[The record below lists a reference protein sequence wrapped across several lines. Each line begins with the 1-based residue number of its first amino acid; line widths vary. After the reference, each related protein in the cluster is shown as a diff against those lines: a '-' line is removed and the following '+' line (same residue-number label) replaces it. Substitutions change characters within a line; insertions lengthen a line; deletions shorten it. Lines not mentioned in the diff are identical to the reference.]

1 MKSSLIWGAAL
12 LLLVSLSACSED
24 KVTAL
29 PEKGKAM
36 PSFSMTSLSGEKIR
50 STNLFKDKVVVL
62 NIWATWCPPCRNEMP
77 DLIKLSEMLPKDKFL
92 VVGLATDQGIQQVQ
106 DFVTEHHVSFPIYW
120 DKGGKAIVSD
130 VLGVT
135 RYPETF
141 VLNRKGV
148 FVEKVVGGFPWS
160 DPQMKTILQA
170 IYDTGGIPPL
180 TRKDSSTP

>member
-1 MKSSLIWGAAL
+1 MHNHSNRVGRASHAA
-12 LLLVSLSACSED
+12 
-24 KVTAL
+24 
-29 PEKGKAM
+29 
-36 PSFSMTSLSGEKIR
+36 
-50 STNLFKDKVVVL
+50 
-62 NIWATWCPPCRNEMP
+62 
-77 DLIKLSEMLPKDKFL
+77 
-92 VVGLATDQGIQQVQ
+92 
-106 DFVTEHHVSFPIYW
+106 H
-120 DKGGKAIVSD
+120 
-130 VLGVT
+130 LG